1 MTQDNNGSWE
11 GQDIY
16 IGLDVHLRSWKV
28 AILTESVS
36 WKSFSQDPDP
46 NLLVRYL
53 KKHFPG
59 ARYRCVYEAG
69 YCGFWIQRA
78 LSNLGVETIVIN
90 PADVPT
96 TDKERV
102 RKTDRVDARKL
113 AQGLRNQR
121 LRAIYIPSETTLSDR
136 LLVRTRWQ
144 LTKKQ
149 TRVKNQI
156 KAMLRYMGIALP
168 RRYDGRYWSK
178 AFISYLDELAETDA
192 TLGASGR
199 KALRCHLD
207 ELEALRQSILG
218 VSRQIRSLAQ
228 SDRYQDRVKF
238 LTSLSGISL
247 SAAMVLLTEL
257 VEMSRFRNLDHVA
270 GYVGL
275 VPSEHSSGDHARV
288 GELTR
293 RSNGRLRHVLIE
305 SAWVASRHDA
315 QLALAFTKLSSRMPK
330 NQAIIRIARK
340 QLARIRYVL
349 MNSCPLERT

>member
-1 MTQDNNGSWE
+1 MTQDNKGTWE
-11 GQDIY
+11 GQDID

-28 AILTESVS
+28 AIMTEAVS
-36 WKSFSQDPDP
+36 WKIFSQDPDP
-46 NLLVRYL
+46 ELLVRYL
-53 KKHFPG
+53 KKHFPD

-102 RKTDRVDARKL
+102 KKTDRVDARKL
-113 AQGLRNQR
+113 AQGLRDRR
-121 LRAIYIPSETTLSDR
+121 LRAIYVPSETALSDR

-156 KAMLRYMGIALP
+156 KAMLRYMGIAQ
-168 RRYDGRYWSK
+168 RYDQRYWSK
-178 AFISYLDELAETDA
+178 AFLSYLRRLAETDA

-199 KALRCHLD
+199 MALRCHLD
-207 ELEALRQSILG
+207 ELEALGQSILE
-218 VSRQIRSLAQ
+218 VTQQIRDLA
-228 SDRYQDRVKF
+228 SDDRYKNKVR
-238 LTSLSGISL
+238 LLSSLSGVSL
-247 SAAMVLLTEL
+247 AAAMILLTEL
-257 VEMSRFRNLDHVA
+257 VEIRRFRNLDHLA
-270 GYVGL
+270 GFVGL
-275 VPSEHSSGDHARV
+275 VPSEHSTGDRERV

-293 RSNGRLRHVLIE
+293 RRNGRLLHVLIE
-305 SAWVASRHDA
+305 SAWTASRNDA
-315 QLALAFTKLSSRMPK
+315 QLALSFTKLCSRMPR

-349 MNSCPLERT
+349 MNECPLELT